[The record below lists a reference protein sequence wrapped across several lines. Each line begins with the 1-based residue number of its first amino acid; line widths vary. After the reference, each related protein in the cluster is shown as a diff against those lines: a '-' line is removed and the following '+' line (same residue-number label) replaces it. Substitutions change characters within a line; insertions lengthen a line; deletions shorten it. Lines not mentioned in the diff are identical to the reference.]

1 MSATRSCSKLL
12 EPSATESIAVR
23 SSCPSL
29 GPPLAAQS
37 QSSPSS
43 APRHPPGASPS
54 SCCAIPSSSLRMPT
68 RGAAALLRR
77 RWQARCGRSSRW
89 RARRGRSSRW
99 RARPP
104 AVEVRACSTVE
115 VVAEPPPT
123 RAPRPVSRLGAPRWG
138 SMSRPLP
145 WGSAW
150 RPPLRSSAPSRLP
163 ARSKLPPV
171 HEELPLAHSLSPS
184 TTPASLWPSLIPHV
198 LGLGINCCLL

>member
-77 RWQARCGRSSRW
+77 RG
-89 RARRGRSSRW
+89 GK
-99 RARPP
+99 
-104 AVEVRACSTVE
+104 
-115 VVAEPPPT
+115 
-123 RAPRPVSRLGAPRWG
+123 LGAG
-138 SMSRPLP
+138 GAL
-145 WGSAW
+145 GGELGAGGALGGELG
-150 RPPLRSSAPSRLP
+150 RPPLRCAPAPPSRSSLSHRQPELHAPS
-163 ARSKLPPV
+163 A
-171 HEELPLAHSLSPS
+171 A
-184 TTPASLWPSLIPHV
+184 
-198 LGLGINCCLL
+198 LGLRVGAQCRGHCLGAPHGDRR